1 MRKIMN
7 KGQEK
12 AVKSGII
19 AARTLGCLRLTLCCA
34 VLTALACEKTPD
46 NAEDT
51 QMLRYARSKSLFDEG
66 KFDETIQMTA
76 GETFLPSVILRG
88 KAYFF
93 SGRHGDAEREFR
105 AALKKRPTSVEAS
118 LYLARVLRETGR
130 AGDAETIVRTLLTDD
145 PQNIRALRLA
155 AELEKDKGT
164 GAVYSENALSYLD
177 RAVEASMEAAMAILE
192 RARHKW
198 LLGRDAE
205 ALADLAGAK
214 ALFPAGT
221 PVEKVV
227 DQLEAT
233 IEEFLR

>member
-1 MRKIMN
+1 MRKIML
-7 KGQEK
+7 
-12 AVKSGII
+12 II
-19 AARTLGCLRLTLCCA
+19 CCA
-34 VLTALACEKTPD
+34 VLTAAACEKTAD
-46 NAEDT
+46 NTENA
-51 QMLRYARSKSLFDEG
+51 QMLRYARAKSLYDAG
-66 KFDETIQMTA
+66 QFDETIQMTE
-76 GETFLPSVILRG
+76 GETFIPSVIVRG
-88 KAYFF
+88 KAHYF
-93 SGRHGDAEREFR
+93 SGRPQAAKRDFR
-105 AALKKRPTSVEAS
+105 AALKKRPTSVEAA

-130 AGDAETIVRTLLTDD
+130 AGESETIVRALLADD

-155 AELEKDKGT
+155 AELEKDKGA
-164 GAVYSENALSYLD
+164 GAVNSENALSYLD

-227 DQLEAT
+227 DQLQAT